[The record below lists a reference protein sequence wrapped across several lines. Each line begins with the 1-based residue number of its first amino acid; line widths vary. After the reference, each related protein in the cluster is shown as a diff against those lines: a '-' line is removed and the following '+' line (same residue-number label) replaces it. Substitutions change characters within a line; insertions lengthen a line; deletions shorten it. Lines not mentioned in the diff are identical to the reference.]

1 MGVGGHF
8 WDLLKP
14 YSRTE
19 GFDFLRNKR
28 VAVDL
33 SFWIVQHET
42 AIRAYTRNPHL
53 RLTFFRTINLFS
65 KFGALP
71 VFVVDGTP
79 SPLKSQARI
88 LRFFRASGMDLSNLP
103 VAEEGVSVE
112 RNGAFTK
119 CVQECVTENT
129 GTNVQMYMRK
139 VFDCQLLNEL
149 FVGVGT
155 KVKVEGQ
162 DPRNPTLGYGGA
174 LPFAC
179 NLEELLELLGMP
191 VLKAK
196 GEAEALCAQLNSEG
210 HVDAC
215 ITSDSDAFLFGAHC
229 VIKHIRPNSK
239 EPFECYNAS
248 DVESGLGLKRN
259 HLIAISLLVG
269 NDHDLKGVQG
279 IGIDTA
285 LRFVKS
291 FSEDEILTRLSEI
304 GKGETLQLQGGMRY
318 IGDSLLN
325 LDENSPKKK
334 SPHCSFCGHPGS
346 KRAHLK
352 LPCEYCSS
360 STSAGCVQ
368 KPMGFKCNCTSCDLD
383 RRDKE
388 QKKNENWQIKV
399 CQRIAME
406 PNFPNVEIVEMY
418 LSNNHCYFSDDGPNL
433 TWESPKTEM
442 LVDYLSFHQQW
453 EPSYIRQRMLLML
466 STIFL
471 REMTSNPKN
480 DLLYNQYE
488 FDSIKRMK
496 IRFGHQ
502 WFVVNWKKAAPA
514 TENTICTVPSEE
526 SDIQLDSSELNES
539 TDPLDDAPQICLDD
553 GCWFLSTDEN
563 MELVEAAFPEK
574 VHQFLKEKEL
584 KEMNSRKKK
593 SGLDSRGT
601 PQNSESPT
609 MRGVQLS
616 ITEFY
621 RSSKVRCQEKAGGN
635 LAENPKSSIG
645 SSKGKRKASS
655 PNLSKSARR
664 RLLFD

>member
-119 CVQECVTENT
+119 CVQECV
-129 GTNVQMYMRK
+129 
-139 VFDCQLLNEL
+139 
-149 FVGVGT
+149 
-155 KVKVEGQ
+155 
-162 DPRNPTLGYGGA
+162 
-174 LPFAC
+174 
-179 NLEELLELLGMP
+179 ELLELLGMP

-239 EPFECYNAS
+239 EPFECYNVS
-248 DVESGLGLKRN
+248 DVESGLGLKRK

-304 GKGETLQLQGGMRY
+304 GKGETLQFQGGMRY

-334 SPHCSFCGHPGS
+334 CPHCSFCGHPGS

-418 LSNNHCYFSDDGPNL
+418 LSNNHCHFSDDGPNL

-488 FDSIKRMK
+488 FDSIKRVK
-496 IRFGHQ
+496 VRFGHQ

-584 KEMNSRKKK
+584 TEMNSRKKK

-601 PQNSESPT
+601 SQNSESPT
-609 MRGVQLS
+609 TRGVQLS

-645 SSKGKRKASS
+645 SSKGKRKAAS